1 MKTFTKWITDFQQQQ
16 QQQIIL
22 TNLLKSWMNIE
33 NKK

>member
-1 MKTFTKWITDFQQQQ
+1 MKTFTKWITDFQQQ